1 MNGNPRNNGLR
12 RKYRFDSD
20 KKAQLFEVSVFL
32 LLIVPSMMQS
42 FLVVEQGAASFT
54 VTAWA
59 TILRDL
65 GLVGLVAYFLRKNEQ
80 SADRIGWTLR
90 NVRTEI
96 GIGFALF
103 IPFFV
108 GIGLVESALHAAG
121 FAASRAPR
129 PEFLTPGNLPQYLLA
144 MLLLAVVAVAEE
156 IIFRGYLILRFVELG
171 ASPVGA
177 ATLSAILFSLG
188 HGYEGSVGVITVA
201 VAGFGL
207 GMLYLWRQSLVSLI
221 VLHFLLNF
229 VGVILAPLLR
239 SSAVGSG

>member
-1 MNGNPRNNGLR
+1 MNGNTRDNGLR
-12 RKYRFDSD
+12 REYRLDSGR
-20 KKAQLFEVSVFL
+20 KAQLFEVSVFL
-32 LLIVPSMMQS
+32 LLIAPSMMQS
-42 FLVVEQGAASFT
+42 FLVAEQGVASFT
-54 VTAWA
+54 VMAWA
-59 TILRDL
+59 TMLRDL

-103 IPFFV
+103 IPFFL
-108 GIGLVESALHAAG
+108 GIGLMENALHTAG
-121 FAASRAPR
+121 FGASRAPR
-129 PEFLTPGNLPQYLLA
+129 PDFLTPESLPQYLLA
-144 MLLLAVVAVAEE
+144 VLLLAVVALAEE
-156 IIFRGYLILRFVELG
+156 IVFRGYLILRFVGLG
-171 ASPVGA
+171 ASPAGA
-177 ATLSAILFSLG
+177 VALSAFIFSLG

-207 GMLYLWRQSLVSLI
+207 GMIYLWRQSLVSLI

-239 SSAVGSG
+239 SSGVGSD

>member
-1 MNGNPRNNGLR
+1 VNGNPRNNGLR

-65 GLVGLVAYFLRKNEQ
+65 GLVGLVAYFLWKNEQ

-108 GIGLVESALHAAG
+108 GIGLVGLQPHAH
-121 FAASRAPR
+121 
-129 PEFLTPGNLPQYLLA
+129 
-144 MLLLAVVAVAEE
+144 
-156 IIFRGYLILRFVELG
+156 RGRN
-171 ASPVGA
+171 S
-177 ATLSAILFSLG
+177 
-188 HGYEGSVGVITVA
+188 
-201 VAGFGL
+201 
-207 GMLYLWRQSLVSLI
+207 
-221 VLHFLLNF
+221 
-229 VGVILAPLLR
+229 
-239 SSAVGSG
+239 